1 MLEFALSFIEARAIE
16 SSMTGINTLVA
27 EESSASSA
35 SLRLNSL
42 CEKEQNKKYNEV
54 SMKERKKSPKVKGR
68 GNTSS
73 R

>member
-42 CEKEQNKKYNEV
+42 CKKEQNKKYNEV
-54 SMKERKKSPKVKGR
+54 SMWERKKSPKVKGR